1 MSDSWS
7 PVFNI
12 IEKKNSR
19 FDEADLQ
26 TIREHASS
34 LSGYAGNRAN
44 VLNGRLAVELLD
56 VNTCLIDAVT
66 KLDASSTRLVSTTNR
81 LTTANPLADG
91 SHRRLSR
98 CAGRDRSIYL
108 VEDRLKCGG
117 PRITSG
123 PHLFLRPGSATSH
136 LRCDGSAVP
145 GCILDPAM
153 SRVCGLLFTE
163 ERKNAKYKI
172 SPNKPN
178 PRIGQCSD
186 ESHYRAEGPQL

>member
-81 LTTANPLADG
+81 LTTAILWLTALTAGLA
-91 SHRRLSR
+91 
-98 CAGRDRSIYL
+98 
-108 VEDRLKCGG
+108 
-117 PRITSG
+117 
-123 PHLFLRPGSATSH
+123 
-136 LRCDGSAVP
+136 AVQV
-145 GCILDPAM
+145 GIAA
-153 SRVCGLLFTE
+153 FTWW
-163 ERKNAKYKI
+163 KT
-172 SPNKPN
+172 
-178 PRIGQCSD
+178 G
-186 ESHYRAEGPQL
+186 